1 MSRAKVVLLAS
12 TLLLAAAGPVAAA
25 TPLTRAAYLAQ
36 VSAATSVTKVPA
48 NLNPSLSQMATK
60 PIPLEG
66 ISTLDSCDPFLHRS
80 QIASPIPCN
89 LGNPNGTKTIVLIG
103 DSNTGNWAPALS
115 AGLQDSIYKLA
126 VFPYAGCMT
135 ADVTLVAGST
145 GSGVSLNDCT
155 VWHQK
160 VALAAKALSPVAVL
174 LVAGPNGYSFYKPA
188 VWAAG
193 FNKLFSAASGGSKA
207 VKRVVLGTSPR
218 FAMPVASCLAQ
229 RANPKLCGLAP
240 TTTVGGATYQQYLS
254 RDSLIAATSGAKLV
268 AARPYLCTTT
278 FCNSVIGSLITAV
291 DADHFS
297 TVFSTSLAPYMTP
310 DILAAIQ

>member
-1 MSRAKVVLLAS
+1 MLRAKVALLVS

-25 TPLTRAAYLAQ
+25 TPLSPAAYFAQ
-36 VSAATSVTKVPA
+36 VAAATSVTKVPT
-48 NLNPSLSQMATK
+48 NLNPSLAQMATK

-80 QIASPIPCN
+80 QIAAPIPCN
-89 LGNPNGTKTIVLIG
+89 LGNPNGSKTIVLIG

-115 AGLQDSIYKLA
+115 AGLQNSIYKLA

-135 ADVTLVAGST
+135 SDVTLVAGST
-145 GSGVSLNDCT
+145 GSGVTINDCT
-155 VWHQK
+155 QWHQK
-160 VALAAKALSPVAVL
+160 VALAAKALSPAAIL
-174 LVAGPNGYSFYKPA
+174 LVAGPNGYSLYKPA

-193 FNKLFSAASGGSKA
+193 FNKLFGAASGGSKA

-229 RANPKLCGLAP
+229 RANPKLCGLVP

-254 RDSLIAATSGAKLV
+254 RDSLIATTSGAKLV
-268 AARPYLCTTT
+268 PARPYLCTAT

-310 DILAAIQ
+310 AVLAAIK